1 MGENQAFSRQQQR
14 ILDYIAD
21 FGSITAG
28 EAHIDLGILN
38 FSARLSEL
46 KDKGIRFKSKRE
58 TAKNRY
64 QEPVS
69 YYRYSFYEEKDCA
82 NCVYYNT
89 ERNDMPCCSCN
100 GHSNFESEVEGE

>member
-1 MGENQAFSRQQQR
+1 MPLQVPYHLQRYFNLKGSKTMAKATNSVYSRQQQR

-28 EAHIDLGILN
+28 EAHYDLGILN

-46 KDKGIRFKSKRE
+46 KDKGIKFKATRE

-64 QEPVS
+64 GEPIN
-69 YYRYSFYEEKDCA
+69 YNRYSFYREEI
-82 NCVYYNT
+82 
-89 ERNDMPCCSCN
+89 
-100 GHSNFESEVEGE
+100 

>member
-1 MGENQAFSRQQQR
+1 MEKATNSVYSRQQQR

-28 EAHIDLGILN
+28 EAHYDLGILN

-46 KDKGIRFKSKRE
+46 KDKGIKFKATRE

-64 QEPVS
+64 GEPIN
-69 YYRYSFYEEKDCA
+69 YNRYTFYR
-82 NCVYYNT
+82 
-89 ERNDMPCCSCN
+89 
-100 GHSNFESEVEGE
+100 EGI

>member
-1 MGENQAFSRQQQR
+1 MPNRKVPLQVPYHLWGHFNLKGRKNMATTNGVYSRQQQR

-58 TAKNRY
+58 TARNRY
-64 QEPVS
+64 QEPIS
-69 YYRYSFYEEKDCA
+69 YYRYSFYEEETK
-82 NCVYYNT
+82 
-89 ERNDMPCCSCN
+89 
-100 GHSNFESEVEGE
+100 

>member
-1 MGENQAFSRQQQR
+1 MAKYWQSKEQTRGIIKVAKDKSLYTRQQQR

-28 EAHIDLGILN
+28 EAHYDLGILN

-46 KDKGIRFKSKRE
+46 KDKGIKFKATRE

-64 QEPVS
+64 CEPIN
-69 YYRYSFYEEKDCA
+69 YNRYTLMA
-82 NCVYYNT
+82 
-89 ERNDMPCCSCN
+89 
-100 GHSNFESEVEGE
+100 